1 MTLTKEYLVDSILKI
16 VDSRKKAIQVIEPLL
31 KTTTQSLEDG
41 EDVLL
46 SGFGKFSVKDK
57 RERRGRNPS
66 TGDDLILDAR
76 RVVTFKPSSVL
87 SEKVNNEE
95 E

>member
-1 MTLTKEYLVDSILKI
+1 MTLTKEHLVDSILKT
-16 VDSRKKAIQVIEPLL
+16 VDSRKKAIQAVETLL
-31 KTTTQSLEDG
+31 NMIKQSFEDG

-46 SGFGKFSVKDK
+46 SGFGRFSVKDK

-76 RVVTFKPSSVL
+76 RVVTFKPSSAL
-87 SEKVNNEE
+87 NKKVNNEE

>member
-1 MTLTKEYLVDSILKI
+1 MTLTKEHLVDSILKI
-16 VDSRKKAIQVIEPLL
+16 VDSRKKAIKVVETLL
-31 KTTTQSLEDG
+31 NATTRSLENG

-76 RVVTFKPSSVL
+76 RVVTFKPSGVL
-87 SEKVNNEE
+87 SEKVNNEKE
-95 E
+95 

>member
-1 MTLTKEYLVDSILKI
+1 MTVTKEHLVDSILKI
-16 VDSRKKAIQVIEPLL
+16 VDSRKKAIQVIETLL
-31 KTTTQSLEDG
+31 KTTTQSLADG

-76 RVVTFKPSSVL
+76 RVLTFKPSSVL
-87 SEKVNNEE
+87 SKKVNNGEG
-95 E
+95 

>member
-1 MTLTKEYLVDSILKI
+1 VKLTKEHLAVSILKI
-16 VDSRKKAIQVIEPLL
+16 VDSRKKATHVVETLL
-31 KTTTQSLEDG
+31 NTIKQSLEDG

-76 RVVTFKPSSVL
+76 RVVTFKPSGVL
-87 SEKVNNEE
+87 SNKVNNLK
-95 E
+95 

>member
-1 MTLTKEYLVDSILKI
+1 MTLTKEHLVDSIFKI
-16 VDSRKKAIQVIEPLL
+16 VDSRKKSIQVIETLL
-31 KTTTQSLEDG
+31 NTIKQSFEDG